1 MSIPHL
7 TSGQTA
13 SVLPL
18 GVNLKNTP
26 TTALFK
32 APHMEVARLVML
44 AGKQLPPHAVAG
56 PLTIQCIEGEIE
68 VTLDHGSQR
77 LHQGDLI
84 YLAGNVRHDV
94 KALSDASVLLTI
106 VLLDGGS

>member
-7 TSGQTA
+7 CSGQTT

-18 GVNLKNTP
+18 GANLKNTP

-44 AGKQLPPHAVAG
+44 AGKQLPPHAMPG
-56 PLTIQCIEGEIE
+56 PLTIQCLEGEID
-68 VTLDHGSQR
+68 VALDGGSQR
-77 LHQGDLI
+77 LRQGDLI

-94 KALSDASVLLTI
+94 KAISDASVLLTI
-106 VLLDGGS
+106 VLLDGIG

>member
-7 TSGQTA
+7 ASGQTA

-18 GVNLKNTP
+18 GANLKNTP

-32 APHMEVARLVML
+32 APHMEVCRLVML

-56 PLTIQCIEGEIE
+56 PLTIQCIEGEVE
-68 VTLDHGSQR
+68 VELDGNSQR

-84 YLAGNVRHDV
+84 YLAGNVRHDL
-94 KALSDASVLLTI
+94 KAITDATVLLTI
-106 VLLDGGS
+106 VLLGNGG

>member
-7 TSGQTA
+7 ASGQTA

-18 GVNLKNTP
+18 GTKLHSTP

-56 PLTIQCIEGEIE
+56 PLTIQCIEGEVE
-68 VTLDHGSQR
+68 VALDGGAQR
-77 LHQGDLI
+77 LRQGDLI
-84 YLAGNVRHDV
+84 YLAGNVRHDL
-94 KALSDASVLLTI
+94 KALTDASVLLTI
-106 VLLDGGS
+106 VLLGNGG